1 MSLKPFIGS
10 NGLARIAAVSVGNPN
25 NVVEDAGDGW
35 VVNSAFP
42 SNSGVLYI
50 LTLNGNTNPVNA
62 SATFAFKYPF
72 AYSTAIVVTCHNVNS
87 ITTADA
93 IVVLQDQI
101 YDAWG
106 PLVAMAPALTNT
118 NMDPGLGLV
127 FMQANEPQLPWAS
140 PVPTPNFT
148 PAVIGGPL
156 GMTLLGYD
164 LLPNAEIG
172 PFSITAST
180 TSDYIGASLIVN

>member
-1 MSLKPFIGS
+1 
-10 NGLARIAAVSVGNPN
+10 
-25 NVVEDAGDGW
+25 
-35 VVNSAFP
+35 
-42 SNSGVLYI
+42 
-50 LTLNGNTNPVNA
+50 
-62 SATFAFKYPF
+62 
-72 AYSTAIVVTCHNVNS
+72 
-87 ITTADA
+87 
-93 IVVLQDQI
+93 
-101 YDAWG
+101 
-106 PLVAMAPALTNT
+106 
-118 NMDPGLGLV
+118 
-127 FMQANEPQLPWAS
+127 MQANEPQLPWAS